1 MSEDLRE
8 LKLRK
13 KQYDQYFS
21 GLLNK
26 HIEEGL
32 DHDFGKDEYCLYCE
46 RYNEKMSE
54 YLQLKKEIQKLEKK
68 VHAWKY
74 KDSMSGYV
82 ESQNKPRKKKQAYVL
97 KMVKGEELIVLAYSE
112 EEVRELV
119 ETPVRKKVETINEI
133 DDSQYNSI
141 YIETS
146 HGGYKKLATFL
157 RSSKV
162 GIISKKDIS
171 AVTDSFCTLSVPK
184 AYFQYDS
191 KRFERLEKF
200 CRPYTVLKTKKF
212 NKTKRVSIQLP
223 TGQISLGEK
232 DYLIKVGKELIIK
245 VPEHL
250 FKENFEIRETLV
262 WKEEK

>member
-74 KDSMSGYV
+74 KDSMSGYG

-97 KMVKGEELIVLAYSE
+97 KMVNGEELIVLAYSK

-119 ETPVRKKVETINEI
+119 ETPVRKKVETINKI

-184 AYFQYDS
+184 AYFQYNS
-191 KRFERLEKF
+191 NRFDRLEKF

-212 NKTKRVSIQLP
+212 NKTKRVSIKLP

-245 VPEHL
+245 VPERL

-262 WKEEK
+262 WKEE